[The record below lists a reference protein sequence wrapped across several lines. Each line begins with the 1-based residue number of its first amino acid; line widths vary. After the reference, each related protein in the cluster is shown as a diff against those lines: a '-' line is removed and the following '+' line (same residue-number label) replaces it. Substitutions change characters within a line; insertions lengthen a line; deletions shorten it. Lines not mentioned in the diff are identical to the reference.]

1 MSIIYV
7 IRNSAFSLKMRL
19 AIFLRSLM
27 RTHQLHYELYHT
39 IITIK
44 KEHIMLMMVVA
55 ELICLGKAPFLPVE
69 WTIVHFSKLAL
80 LIHYDSQVT
89 PCLGGRR

>member
-1 MSIIYV
+1 
-7 IRNSAFSLKMRL
+7 
-19 AIFLRSLM
+19 
-27 RTHQLHYELYHT
+27 
-39 IITIK
+39 
-44 KEHIMLMMVVA
+44 MLMMVVA

-69 WTIVHFSKLAL
+69 WTIVHFLNLAL